1 MRLKQLSLILAA
13 TGFSAATAFA
23 DTITWTGGAET
34 YNWGDESNWDLNRVP
49 GEADD
54 VVIDGNITVSRGGQ
68 NLVISS
74 LTLLNGATVENVG
87 ELKSEGN
94 ATSPVY
100 TGGKVSCSL
109 VALITGP
116 VTISDAEIANSGTAH
131 SAGFWHAGGYLNFV
145 DGTACSAKYTFQTSL
160 SSNPYSTF
168 FSGTN
173 PLIRY
178 NDQVIDQATFDD
190 NFQYVDNGDGTT
202 TLSIKTVSGWRV
214 SKPVAGEITPNEGDD
229 AATNPNKVAIS
240 VDVMKKSGDSS
251 AVATVVWGTSDK
263 GDTLSSWSNAEKIY
277 TSDELNASKTIELDK
292 TFAAGFYYV
301 RAFVTY
307 TENDE
312 QVTYASAP
320 ISIVVRSH
328 DYGEL
333 DNVYEYIGTDDNLNK
348 ASNWEFTSGGV
359 TTTPDAAPANDGTAI
374 RWFGP
379 GSSYT
384 FTTRDTFYADTD
396 HFVGTTIARGN
407 GEETN
412 IRGNLVLTDSTML
425 LNTISLNE
433 RVTITLDG
441 SSLETTRADLRLG
454 VWDPGYYT
462 TQGSTFIDF
471 KSGKRSTFTFTWT
484 NWPETPSKEC
494 VKTYFVDLQNFTL
507 DGAAIGAE
515 DWETYFTVVVDGNKA
530 EIIYDPV
537 VHSDDIAG
545 VSAGDITD
553 NSATLTAQV
562 TAMTSGARL
571 YLAYG
576 TSEPADADVLADAD
590 YTDAVLGVNSRSVT
604 GLVKGATYHFRFAL
618 SVDGET
624 ILASRSG
631 TFIPKQYDATCIDG
645 VWTDGTAADLTG
657 TDKRILVTGNLVRN
671 GEIATPNKTF
681 ENGVVSAK
689 TLINGSAPIIAHNVK
704 FLIDRTDNLSAAP
717 YSLYPPD
724 PNKQFID
731 FRHDAPSN
739 NTFFTAAAYTFNYN
753 SSSAHNWNR
762 PADADVFAYLFG
774 GGRFLVDGSTVTSEA
789 AQGIFTI
796 VDNPNEPT
804 KEMVDEE
811 EVEVTSGKLT
821 LTTTDDFPADAKGDW
836 TVRDG
841 AYIQLSANVSVDN
854 LVIEGS
860 NAVIDLNGR
869 RLKAVSLTVNG
880 TPVERGSYADASTA
894 SPVFKNG
901 KLIVGADGF
910 RVSIR

>member
-23 DTITWTGGAET
+23 DTITWTGGAGT
-34 YNWGDESNWDLNRVP
+34 SDYFTDGNWDLKRNP
-49 GEADD
+49 TETDD
-54 VVIDGNITVSRGGQ
+54 VVIDGAQVTANGSQRIPNT
-68 NLVISS
+68 
-74 LTLLNGATVENVG
+74 LTLLNGASYTIGGEIQFGNVNVEHPIIYGGTVSG
-87 ELKSEGN
+87 
-94 ATSPVY
+94 T
-100 TGGKVSCSL
+100 L
-109 VALITGP
+109 VASQLAGSSL
-116 VTISDAEIANSGTAH
+116 TISDAAIIDEGTGNN
-131 SAGFWHAGGYLNFV
+131 GFWQNGTSYLNFV
-145 DGTACSAKYTFQTSL
+145 DGTSFAASFTFKSSL
-160 SSNPYSTF
+160 NADAATNPYWF
-168 FSGTN
+168 FSHDRAGTLNLSN

-178 NDQVIDQATFDD
+178 NNQVIDEATYLSKFQATNNGNGYVTISLKSQDGWSVAAPVLGAVENGQVEVSFTVTKYSGGNATVSIGCASTDLGDD
-190 NFQYVDNGDGTT
+190 IADWSGSLTQVATGVSDTT
-202 TLSIKTVSGWRV
+202 DYNKTVTLADGVNYIRV
-214 SKPVAGEITPNEGDD
+214 FVSYDSTT
-229 AATNPNKVAIS
+229 AA
-240 VDVMKKSGDSS
+240 SS
-251 AVATVVWGTSDK
+251 AAVA
-263 GDTLSSWSNAEKIY
+263 
-277 TSDELNASKTIELDK
+277 
-292 TFAAGFYYV
+292 
-301 RAFVTY
+301 R
-307 TENDE
+307 
-312 QVTYASAP
+312 
-320 ISIVVRSH
+320 SIVYG
-328 DYGEL
+328 DYGAL
-333 DNVYEYIGTDDNLNK
+333 TGVYEYIGADGNLST
-348 ASNWEFTSGGV
+348 ASNWALDKAPLGSGD
-359 TTTPDAAPANDGTAI
+359 TAPTAGSDI
-374 RWFGP
+374 RWFGSNTVFALS
-379 GSSYT
+379 GN
-384 FTTRDTFYADTD
+384 FHLYATD
-396 HFVGTTIARGN
+396 HFVGATITQASAGN
-407 GEETN
+407 
-412 IRGNLVLTDSTML
+412 RDSNLNGDVTFENSSVTLSTVVVQSEPHV
-425 LNTISLNE
+425 ISLKNSNFATT
-433 RVTITLDG
+433 RAPDGVAGFWTTVPVGGINFISGFPSTFSFGTDAGDVHDAATVKSQLVDKGKITLDG
-441 SSLETTRADLRLG
+441 E
-454 VWDPGYYT
+454 
-462 TQGSTFIDF
+462 
-471 KSGKRSTFTFTWT
+471 
-484 NWPETPSKEC
+484 
-494 VKTYFVDLQNFTL
+494 
-507 DGAAIGAE
+507 AIGE
-515 DWETYFTVVVDGNKA
+515 DDWATYFTVVVDGNTA

-537 VHSDDIAG
+537 VHADNIAG
-545 VSAGDITD
+545 VSASDITD

-562 TAMTSGARL
+562 TAMTSGAKL

-576 TSEPADADVLADAD
+576 TSEPADADVLADSDSTA
-590 YTDAVLGVNSRSVT
+590 AVLGVNSRSVT
-604 GLVKGATYHFRFAL
+604 GLDEGTTYHFRFAL

-645 VWTDGTAADLTG
+645 VWSGGTSGDLTG

-724 PNKQFID
+724 PNKHFID

-753 SSSAHNWNR
+753 SSSAHKWNR
-762 PADADVFAYLFG
+762 PADEDVFAYLFG
-774 GGRFLVDGSTVTSEA
+774 GGRFLVDGSTVTSES

-854 LVIEGS
+854 LIIEGS

-880 TPVERGSYADASTA
+880 TPVERGSYADASTV